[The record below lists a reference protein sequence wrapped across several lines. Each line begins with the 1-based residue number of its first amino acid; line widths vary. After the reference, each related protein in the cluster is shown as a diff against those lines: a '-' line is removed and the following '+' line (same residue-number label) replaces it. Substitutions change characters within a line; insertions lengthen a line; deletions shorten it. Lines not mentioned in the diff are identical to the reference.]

1 MGIGVKDVNQHE
13 FINRLAAFLK
23 RSGKMKLPDWTDIV
37 KTGPYK
43 ELAPYSEDWFYIR
56 AAALCRRMYMRA
68 PLGVGT
74 VKRVYGGNQR
84 NGTAPSHFC
93 KASGGVARKIFQ
105 ALEGVKMVEKSTS
118 RKGRVL
124 TGRGRQHCDIIAA
137 QSYRRSKGKIRKKK
151 KFVPKKA
158 AKGGPKAKAG
168 KPVKK

>member
-1 MGIGVKDVNQHE
+1 MGIGVKDVNQHD

-23 RSGKMKLPDWTDIV
+23 RSGKMKLPDWMDIV

-84 NGTAPSHFC
+84 NGTAPSHFSQ
-93 KASGGVARKIFQ
+93 ASGGVARKIFQ
-105 ALEGVKMVEKSTS
+105 SLEGVKMVEKSSS
-118 RKGRVL
+118 RKGRIL
-124 TGRGRQHCDIIAA
+124 TARGRQHCDIIAA
-137 QSYRRSKGKIRKKK
+137 QAYRKAKGKIRKRKR
-151 KFVPKKA
+151 VLPKKGVSKK
-158 AKGGPKAKAG
+158 AKGS